1 MDMKHTVI
9 AVFTMAVLVLL
20 TSCEKNGV
28 SQKDKVFSEIEGVP
42 SGNPAAFLVT
52 DDQKETLATLRD
64 IKGGHLYVMDYTA
77 DYKLDELMAGGG
89 ASSSLELSEKVLANL
104 LSLPVTKAGVGMD
117 YGCSAF
123 CAKSPEGDVIVGRN
137 FDYRFRSSANV
148 VVRDLFSDTHES
160 MCISAMPYL
169 GEKYVAGSLSDGK
182 TDISIPAIASVYC
195 CLDGMNDAGLF
206 IGVLSLRGGGA
217 IQRDS
222 KKSNIVPSLAIRLS
236 LDSCSTVDEAVNM
249 FRNHNFYADGEESEN
264 NYHFLIA
271 DASGKSVVLEY
282 YRPGEGAPVKDPKAK
297 DWTLNVLNEDHVT
310 NFYLSEGWQSLGVG
324 QNRYDIIHNRLQEKN
339 RVLTEDEAMDLLQ
352 DVMQLLNPEEL
363 TSNTQWSVV
372 YNLTKRTAIVCV
384 DKDYNT
390 KLHFKL

>member
-1 MDMKHTVI
+1 MKHHAHTIVTV
-9 AVFTMAVLVLL
+9 AALATL
-20 TSCEKNGV
+20 TSCGSN
-28 SQKDKVFSEIEGVP
+28 KVFSEIEGVP
-42 SGNPAAFLVT
+42 TDNPAAFLAT
-52 DDQKETLATLRD
+52 DDQKEAVTTLRD
-64 IKGGHLYVMDYTA
+64 IKDGHLYVMDYTA
-77 DYKLDELMAGGG
+77 DYKLDEIMTGGG
-89 ASSSLELSEKVLANL
+89 AKSNEELIKKVLTNL
-104 LSLPVTKAGVGMD
+104 LNLPEMKADNSMD

-123 CAKSPEGDVIVGRN
+123 CVKSPEGDVLVGRN
-137 FDYRFRSSANV
+137 FDYRFVSSANV
-148 VVRDLFSDTHES
+148 VVHNLVPKTHES

-169 GEKYVAGSLSDGK
+169 DSDKYVAGSLSDGK
-182 TDISIPAIASVYC
+182 TDISIPAVSSIYC

-222 KKSNIVPSLAIRLS
+222 NKTNIIPSLAIRLS
-236 LDSCSTVDEAVNM
+236 LDSCATVDDAVNM
-249 FRNHNFYADGEESEN
+249 FCSHNFFADGMESPN

-282 YRPGEGAPVKDPKAK
+282 YRPGEEAPVEDPKSK

-310 NFYLSEGWQSLGVG
+310 NFYLSDGWQNLGVG
-324 QNRYDIIHNRLQEKN
+324 QPRYDIIHKRLEEKK
-339 RVLTEDEAMDLLQ
+339 RILTEDEAMALLQ

-372 YNLTKRTAIVCV
+372 YNLTKKTATVCV
-384 DKDYNT
+384 DKDYET

>member
-1 MDMKHTVI
+1 MRQIVI
-9 AVFTMAVLVLL
+9 AIFTIIASATL
-20 TSCEKNGV
+20 TCCEKSDV
-28 SQKDKVFSEIEGVP
+28 SHKDKVFSETEGVP
-42 SGNPAAFLVT
+42 SGNAAALLST
-52 DDQKETLATLRD
+52 EDQKETVATLRD
-64 IKGGHLYVMDYTA
+64 IKGGHLYTMDYTA
-77 DYKLDELMAGGG
+77 DYKIDQLMAGGG
-89 ASSSLELSEKVLANL
+89 ASSSLDLSGKVLAYLLNL
-104 LSLPVTKAGVGMD
+104 PATKGTSMD

-123 CAKSPEGDVIVGRN
+123 CVKSPEGDVLVGRN
-137 FDYRFRSSANV
+137 FDYRFLSSANV
-148 VVRDLFSDTHES
+148 VVRDLASEKHES

-169 GEKYVAGSLSDGK
+169 SEKYVAGSLSDGK
-182 TDISIPAIASVYC
+182 TDISIPTIASIYC

-217 IQRDS
+217 IQRDP

-249 FRNHNFYADGEESEN
+249 FRSHNFYADGEESAN

-282 YRPGEGAPVKDPKAK
+282 YRPGEEAPVEDPKAK
-297 DWTLNVLNEDHVT
+297 DWTLNVLAEDHVT

-339 RVLTEDEAMDLLQ
+339 RVLTEDEAMTLLQ

-372 YNLTKRTAIVCV
+372 YNLTKKTATVCV
-384 DKDYNT
+384 DKDYKT
-390 KLHFKL
+390 KLHFTL